1 MSQDRPYGEA
11 ESAQPPQYA
20 PPNGAYQ
27 QGTYQN
33 GAPYYVPYA
42 VPVQAPQTNTLSI
55 LALIAAFLAPF
66 VVPVVLGHISLNQ
79 IRRTGEGGRGLAIA
93 ALVLGYIQIAFW
105 VLFIAFIIWVGVV
118 AAASSAVA

>member
-1 MSQDRPYGEA
+1 M
-11 ESAQPPQYA
+11 
-20 PPNGAYQ
+20 
-27 QGTYQN
+27 
-33 GAPYYVPYA
+33 PYA